1 MSEAEVLT
9 RPRKVACRVGGT
21 KLLFTVEVEGH
32 SPEEL
37 RELVLK
43 DYPAANPIL
52 VEVGRE

>member
-32 SPEEL
+32 SPEGL